1 MRVYLDPNNAELKAK
16 YDELFAQIAADTN
29 ETVVDLP
36 TYFNALENIKTGS
49 QKYKYFRIPLD
60 EPCFTI
66 NMSTRAISVPKDFAT
81 YGLGV
86 KGDTRAE
93 IVFFESDRFFDQVDL
108 KSTNCWIQW
117 VNTSTQAKG
126 NSQSVYMDATED
138 KLLFG
143 WVITEAMTSGAGNIE
158 FAVRWFTT
166 DDSGNVSYSVSTQKA
181 TCSIKSSLDLDVKDL
196 QPELDIEN
204 ILINRPKYSGVINSL
219 DGSAAVITTNL
230 TAGEYNLARPE
241 EDTGELWTAYQAAA
255 TDLPADLVTVDT
267 SGNKV
272 HDGVYKFEVAAKA
285 PTEGSQLKYQWF
297 DGSKQLNGET
307 KADYIAHKAGNYY
320 VKIGCTEKNG
330 GAGTRYINSNTVTI
344 PAAKDIKFGADYNFP
359 TFAWY
364 YSEAEKASKNITF
377 NCAVVDKETGKLPNG
392 KVTYTFSKRDE
403 NGEGGSIIIENGNM
417 ATYKFDEAF
426 EGYLSCS
433 AQNRA
438 NNTVS
443 DKLTVDNECYI
454 RMYPIQLPQPTLALG
469 GDNTQLI
476 ATVESTEPKWAIS
489 MKHKSEF
496 KYSWSVSKNNEQQM
510 PGLLTETGNIAD
522 LTKLPKPSVAGT
534 KIQYSISCNVKHV
547 VTPPKGSAMT
557 EQASF
562 AALSNTFSVLVD
574 DKGNITQGQA

>member
-16 YDELFAQIAADTN
+16 YDELFAQIAADTSKA
-29 ETVVDLP
+29 VVDLP
-36 TYFNALENIKTGS
+36 TYFDALENIKTGS

-219 DGSAAVITTNL
+219 DGSAAVIEENL
-230 TAGEYNLARPE
+230 VAGDYNLTQPAKGDDLWAEYQTAGEK
-241 EDTGELWTAYQAAA
+241 
-255 TDLPADLVTVDT
+255 LPDEMVSLDDN
-267 SGNKV
+267 SDKV
-272 HDGVYKFEVAAKA
+272 HDGVYKFTIVAKA
-285 PTEGSQLKYQWF
+285 PNEDSVVTYQWYN
-297 DGSKQLNGET
+297 GSKQLNGET
-307 KADYIAHKAGNYY
+307 KADYVAYEAGNYY
-320 VKIGCTEKNG
+320 VKIGCKENKG

-344 PAAKDIKFGADYNFP
+344 PAAKDIKFSADRIFP
-359 TFAWY
+359 SFAWY
-364 YSEAEKASKNITF
+364 YSEEDKANKNITF
-377 NCAVVDKETGKLPNG
+377 NCTAVDKETGKLPNG
-392 KVTYTFSKRDE
+392 TVIYTFSKRDLT
-403 NGEGGSIIIENGNM
+403 NVEGAPVEIENNNM
-417 ATYKFDEAF
+417 ATYKFTEAF

-433 AQNRA
+433 AYNRV
-438 NNTVS
+438 NNTISNKITTNDEQCFV
-443 DKLTVDNECYI
+443 
-454 RMYPIQLPQPTLALG
+454 RMYPIKLPEPVLTLGENNKKL
-469 GDNTQLI
+469 T
-476 ATVESTEPKWAIS
+476 ATVSSSDLKWAIS
-489 MKHKSEF
+489 MKHDKEF
-496 KYSWSVSKNNEQQM
+496 VYHWNTTDVTNGEQKNWL
-510 PGLLTETGNIAD
+510 PETSATAD
-522 LTKLPKPSVAGT
+522 LTKLPKPATGKT
-534 KIQYSISCNVKHV
+534 QYTISCNVKHV
-547 VTPPKGSAMT
+547 VTPPEGSAMT
-557 EQASF
+557 QQASPVS
-562 AALSNTFSVLVD
+562 LSDNISVYVD
-574 DKGNITQGQA
+574 SQGNITPA